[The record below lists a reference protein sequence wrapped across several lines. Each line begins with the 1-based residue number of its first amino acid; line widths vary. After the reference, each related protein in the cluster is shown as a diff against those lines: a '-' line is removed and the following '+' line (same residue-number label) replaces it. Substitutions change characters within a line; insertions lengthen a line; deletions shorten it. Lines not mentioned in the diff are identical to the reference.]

1 MPKHLLRLT
10 GKLHRSLS
18 VHHSMVRQWPFHYSY
33 SYLQYC
39 LWRSSLSSHGYF
51 AACSNCLWLLLKQD
65 VVEQDQCS
73 CLPWWCLPAAFWV
86 AAKELWLTWNINDCL
101 GCLGLRDLSSGSLT
115 LRRGRALSFQA
126 HILGLSV
133 TPQQKKPSGQ
143 LILIWELAEMG
154 RVFLKHSRHF
164 VSCLFLCAV
173 FITVAL
179 ICFPVK
185 KQKLSK

>member
-10 GKLHRSLS
+10 GKLHHSLS
-18 VHHSMVRQWPFHYSY
+18 VHHSTVRQWLFHYSY

-65 VVEQDQCS
+65 VVEQDHCS

-86 AAKELWLTWNINDCL
+86 AAKELWLTWNISDCL
-101 GCLGLRDLSSGSLT
+101 GCLALRDLSSGSLT

-133 TPQQKKPSGQ
+133 TPT
-143 LILIWELAEMG
+143 AEEAIGAAHTDMG
-154 RVFLKHSRHF
+154 AGRNGKS
-164 VSCLFLCAV
+164 
-173 FITVAL
+173 
-179 ICFPVK
+179 FPK
-185 KQKLSK
+185 AFKAFC